1 MPPNFCMARS
11 GSNDQLS
18 GTRLVVVVTSGRRR
32 LERQW
37 PLVATKQ
44 VSGGSWWFARA
55 QDVERWNQNGP
66 DFDDLP
72 AEHEELVHSRTNS
85 PAERQGDASI
95 PFQSSSRLHQSRDG
109 DRTGRSTYPPN
120 HRDPIVESCVVKRR
134 VGSASLTAL
143 EVRFAAAKKTKEL
156 SGQVKGSFATSTTD
170 IKVNKSSPA
179 GDKKQRELI
188 FHPLKKRVVFVVET
202 IWHSSAVATSSAT
215 DLVSRKDAYFHLE
228 LKNADISLSYDKLL
242 TRFGSYHKSA
252 EKSKFKAIIDAYE
265 LGCLDCTNGYT
276 PFYVIGDVNAL
287 DTEGAEEQKPE
298 EVVVEKDGAEEDA
311 FNEMM
316 VDVEEKVGRAAES
329 VANLVDAEEAAD
341 HGSPAGV
348 SE

>member
-1 MPPNFCMARS
+1 MIIVGGIFIPQEYLSKILSSSSLLFLPVKQYGEKDHTRGVLAKGPPTPKLVRL
-11 GSNDQLS
+11 G
-18 GTRLVVVVTSGRRR
+18 GTRLVVVVTGGRRR

-44 VSGGSWWFARA
+44 VSGGSWWFAPA

-72 AEHEELVHSRTNS
+72 AEHEELVHPRTNS

-109 DRTGRSTYPPN
+109 DRTGRSAYPPN
-120 HRDPIVESCVVKRR
+120 HHDPAVESCAVKRR

-143 EVRFAAAKKTKEL
+143 EVTFAAAKKAKEL
-156 SGQVKGSFATSTTD
+156 SGQVNCSFATSAAD
-170 IKVNKSSPA
+170 PKVNKSSPA
-179 GDKKQRELI
+179 GDVGMSDL
-188 FHPLKKRVVFVVET
+188 LKTNFL
-202 IWHSSAVATSSAT
+202 SSSSTCFKMVDHIHQT
-215 DLVSRKDAYFHLE
+215 DDVHTFSR
-228 LKNADISLSYDKLL
+228 
-242 TRFGSYHKSA
+242 
-252 EKSKFKAIIDAYE
+252 
-265 LGCLDCTNGYT
+265 
-276 PFYVIGDVNAL
+276 
-287 DTEGAEEQKPE
+287 AEEQEPE

-311 FNEMM
+311 SNEMM
-316 VDVEEKVGRAAES
+316 ADVEEKVGRAAES
-329 VANLVDAEEAAD
+329 VANLVDAEEATD